1 MGNLYLVGMM
11 GSGKSVTG
19 QKLAQMLNYPFV
31 DLDDC
36 LQEKLRRT
44 IADIFSKE
52 GEPFFRVQETEVL
65 KKVSGSGPQ
74 VVATGGG
81 AVLNAEN
88 IRRMHETGK
97 IIYLE
102 TSLETLWQRVR
113 GRDERPLLKTQNP
126 KETLAGLLD
135 SRRAIYERES
145 DFTVN
150 TDGQTAEVVAEKI
163 YSLLE
168 KKN

>member
-31 DLDDC
+31 DLDDY
-36 LQEKLRRT
+36 LQGKLRRT

-52 GEPFFRVQETEVL
+52 GEPFFRAQETEAL
-65 KKVSGSGPQ
+65 RAVSGSVPQ
-74 VVATGGG
+74 VIATGGG
-81 AVLNAEN
+81 AVLKAEN
-88 IRRMHETGK
+88 IQCMRETGK

-102 TSLETLWQRVR
+102 TSLETLWQRVK

-126 KETLAGLLD
+126 KETLAKLLD

-145 DFTVN
+145 NLTVS
-150 TDGQTAEVVAEKI
+150 TDGQTAEAVAEKI
-163 YSLLE
+163 YFLLE
-168 KKN
+168 KKS